1 MTFVTGVCHLIH
13 ACPRIVV
20 APDSHFSTT
29 KLIASPARVED
40 ERRMRAGLQKPGT
53 VLPSRV
59 MLDLRTV
66 IEWSHALQEQHRRLR
81 AESGRLEA
89 DYKWL
94 AFQFEQFKKL
104 LPQSKPD
111 NGITNS

>member
-1 MTFVTGVCHLIH
+1 
-13 ACPRIVV
+13 
-20 APDSHFSTT
+20 
-29 KLIASPARVED
+29 
-40 ERRMRAGLQKPGT
+40 
-53 VLPSRV
+53 

-66 IEWSHALQEQHRRLR
+66 IEWSHALREQHRRIR

-104 LPQSKPD
+104 LPQGKPN
-111 NGITNS
+111 NGITNSRTTVTLQEISINQQEARVQPHPEAIRARWSERKPLGMSEASGP